1 MSAERQL
8 TIESGT
14 TFNMSFVYATGASTA
29 TATPVNLPG
38 YTGVMVIAPQQGA
51 ATPTYTLTSGNGT
64 FATPTQGVFG
74 ATLTA
79 SQTAAIPFTNGYYH
93 YDIVSSSATPVVKR
107 MLKGKLFVDR
117 D

>member
-1 MSAERQL
+1 MAAERNL

-14 TFNMSFVYATGASTA
+14 TFNMSFVYSTGSSVA

-38 YTGVMVIAPQQGA
+38 YTGKMVISAQQGA
-51 ATPTYTLTSGNGT
+51 ATPVYTLTNGSGT
-64 FATPTQGVFG
+64 YATPTQGVFG

-79 SQTAAIPFTNGYYH
+79 AQTAAIKFTNGYYY
-93 YDIVSSSATPVVKR
+93 YDIVSSAATPVVKR